1 MNIWFSSD
9 THYGHKRII
18 ELAKRPFS
26 SVEEMDEVMIE
37 RHNARVRPGDQFFH
51 VGDFAFADHDP
62 YLRRLNGQKFLVS
75 GNHDHTNRLKKA
87 TLWQKVEKLMHVKMP
102 DGLQLVLCHYAMRL
116 WRATRTTARSTSTA
130 TATAT

>member
-37 RHNARVRPGDQFFH
+37 RHNARVRPGDQFFT
-51 VGDFAFADHDP
+51 
-62 YLRRLNGQKFLVS
+62 S
-75 GNHDHTNRLKKA
+75 A
-87 TLWQKVEKLMHVKMP
+87 TSP
-102 DGLQLVLCHYAMRL
+102 
-116 WRATRTTARSTSTA
+116 
-130 TATAT
+130 

>member
-9 THYGHKRII
+9 THYGHERII

-62 YLRRLNGQKFLVS
+62 YLSRLNGQKFLVPAAGGAVHAQTSWPPAIRNGSKAESLRTDSSCKQPNPLTAPERPRRVASALTRLARVS
-75 GNHDHTNRLKKA
+75 G
-87 TLWQKVEKLMHVKMP
+87 
-102 DGLQLVLCHYAMRL
+102 
-116 WRATRTTARSTSTA
+116 
-130 TATAT
+130 

>member
-62 YLRRLNGQKFLVS
+62 ISVASMGRS
-75 GNHDHTNRLKKA
+75 SSSPA
-87 TLWQKVEKLMHVKMP
+87 T
-102 DGLQLVLCHYAMRL
+102 
-116 WRATRTTARSTSTA
+116 TTTPIV
-130 TATAT
+130 